1 MIRFTEGE
9 IAMGIGIAPAPE
21 ATVRE
26 SFIVNDFSI
35 VVATANGTGSQTSN
49 LAILRALFKMGI
61 PVNGKNIFPSNIQG
75 LPTWYHIRLSKDGY
89 TARRHTSEILV
100 AFNQATVIQDIQ
112 TLPPGGICLYNG
124 DWRSIPQRDDIT
136 YYAVPVNEFIRDTGM
151 KGKLKDYISNMVYVG
166 ALAHLLEI
174 PLEKLDE
181 ALMFLF
187 KGKRRTVDSNMGVV
201 RAAYEW
207 ATANLTKDHPYR
219 VAPMNETEGLIMMTG
234 NEAAALGSVFG
245 GVTFAAWYPITPST
259 SVIDALNGY
268 LEQLRR
274 DPETGEATYAVVQ
287 AEDELAA
294 IGMVI
299 GAGFAGA
306 RAMTAT
312 SGPGISLMAEYVGL
326 GYFAEVPAVIWDI
339 QRVGPSTGLP
349 TRTSQGDVL
358 FTYYLG
364 HGDTKNVILLPSS
377 LRECFD
383 FGYMALDL
391 ADTLQTPI
399 FVLSDLDLG
408 MNNWMSEPFDYPA
421 EPIKRGKVLSAA
433 DVAERGFAR
442 YKDIDGD
449 GIPYRTLPGNE
460 HPLAAYFARGTGHN
474 DNAVYSERPD
484 DWRNNMARLA
494 RKFDTARSLVP
505 APVIDEMEGAEIG
518 LIAYGTTRPAI
529 EEARDRLAADGVPT
543 GFMRLRAL
551 PINDEVEAFIARY
564 DRVYVIEMNRDGQ
577 VCTLLRSE
585 LPEVATRLESLAMLD
600 GMPLTARWVVEAIT
614 AAEENRPRRR
624 SAYGQGKR
632 GATELDLPDDGS
644 LSPGNGMPR
653 GDSGLTDMGHDGHN
667 REVIAGE

>member
-1 MIRFTEGE
+1 MSIGLIQGE
-9 IAMGIGIAPAPE
+9 PATRE
-21 ATVRE
+21 AQTAADGA
-26 SFIVNDFSI
+26 IVNDFSI
-35 VVATANGTGSQTSN
+35 VVATANGTGSQTAN
-49 LAILRALFKMGI
+49 MAILRALFKMGI

-100 AFNQATVIQDIQ
+100 AFNQATVVQDVQ
-112 TLPPGGICLYNG
+112 TLPAGGICLYNG
-124 DWRSIPQRDDIT
+124 DWRTIPMREDVT

-151 KGKLKDYISNMVYVG
+151 KGKLKDYIANMVYVG

-174 PLEKLDE
+174 PLERLEE
-181 ALMFLF
+181 ALLFLF
-187 KGKRRTVDSNMGVV
+187 KGKQRTVDANMGVV

-207 ATANLTKDHPYR
+207 SSANLAKDHPYR
-219 VAPMNETEGLIMMTG
+219 VRSMNETEGLIMMTG
-234 NEAAALGSVFG
+234 NEAAALGAVFG

-259 SVIDALNGY
+259 SVIDALSGY
-268 LEQLRR
+268 LEDLRR

-287 AEDELAA
+287 AEDELSA

-299 GAGFAGA
+299 GAGYAGA

-377 LRECFD
+377 LHECFD
-383 FGYMALDL
+383 FGYMAFDL
-391 ADTLQTPI
+391 ADTLQTPV

-408 MNNWMSEPFDYPA
+408 MNNWMSEPFAYPS
-421 EPIKRGKVLSAA
+421 EPIKRGKVLTAE
-433 DVAERGFAR
+433 DVAGRGFAR
-442 YKDIDGD
+442 YKDVDGD
-449 GIPYRTLPGNE
+449 GITYRTLPGNE

-474 DNAVYSERPD
+474 DAAVYSERPD
-484 DWRNNMARLA
+484 DWKNNMARLA
-494 RKFDTARSLVP
+494 RKFETARTLVP
-505 APVIDEMEGAEIG
+505 GPVIDEVAGAEIG
-518 LIAYGTTRPAI
+518 IIAYGTTRPAI
-529 EEARDRLAADGVPT
+529 DEARDRLAAGGVAT
-543 GFMRLRAL
+543 SFMRLRAL
-551 PINDEVEAFIARY
+551 PINGEVEAFVARH

-577 VCTLLRSE
+577 MHTILRSE
-585 LPEVATRLESLAMLD
+585 LPELATRLESLSLLD
-600 GMPLTARWVVEAIT
+600 GMPLTARWVAEAIT
-614 AAEENRPRRR
+614 AAEQDRPRHLSVNGNGR
-624 SAYGQGKR
+624 R
-632 GATELDLPDDGS
+632 GATELDLPGDGS
-644 LSPGNGMPR
+644 LSPGNGMPI

-667 REVIAGE
+667 REVLIEESK

>member
-1 MIRFTEGE
+1 MSTGIREGQPQ
-9 IAMGIGIAPAPE
+9 ARAGE
-21 ATVRE
+21 ASGEPV
-26 SFIVNDFSI
+26 INDFSI

-49 LAILRALFKMGI
+49 MAILRALFKMGI

-75 LPTWYHIRLSKDGY
+75 LPTWYHIRVSRDGY

-100 AFNQATVIQDIQ
+100 AFNQATVLQDIQ
-112 TLPPGGICLYNG
+112 TLPPGGVCLYNG

-136 YYAVPVNEFIRDTGM
+136 YFAVPVNEFIRETGM

-187 KGKRRTVDSNMGVV
+187 KSKRRTVDSNMNVV

-207 ATANLTKDHPYR
+207 AAANLAKNHPYR

-234 NEAAALGSVFG
+234 NEAAALGAVFG

-259 SVIDALNGY
+259 SVIDSLDSY
-268 LEQLRR
+268 LQQMRR
-274 DPETGEATYAVVQ
+274 DPQTGEATYAVIQ
-287 AEDELAA
+287 AEDELSA

-349 TRTSQGDVL
+349 TRTSQGDIL

-383 FGYMALDL
+383 FGYQAFDL

-408 MNNWMSEPFDYPA
+408 MNNWMSEPFEYPT
-421 EPIKRGKVLSAA
+421 EPIKRGKVLTAK

-474 DNAVYSERPD
+474 EAAVYSERPD
-484 DWRNNMARLA
+484 DWKNNMARLS
-494 RKFDTARSLVP
+494 RKFDTARTLVP
-505 APVIDEMEGAEIG
+505 GPIIDEVEGAEIG
-518 LIAYGTTRPAI
+518 IIAYGTTRPAI
-529 EEARDRLAADGVPT
+529 DEARDRLAADGNKT
-543 GFMRLRAL
+543 SFMRLRAL
-551 PINDEVEAFIARY
+551 PINDEVEAFIERH
-564 DRVYVIEMNRDGQ
+564 DRVYVVEMNRDGQ
-577 VCTLLRSE
+577 MNTLLRSE
-585 LPEVATRLESLAMLD
+585 LPELATRLESLALLD
-600 GMPLTARWVVEAIT
+600 GMPLTARWVVEAIA
-614 AAEENRPRRR
+614 AAEEERPRRR
-624 SAYGQGKR
+624 QGAYGQGKR
-632 GATELDLPDDGS
+632 GATELDLPGDGS
-644 LSPGNGMPR
+644 LSPGNGMPI

-667 REVIAGE
+667 REVIIEETQ

>member
-1 MIRFTEGE
+1 MSTGLIEGQALANPDGAAADL
-9 IAMGIGIAPAPE
+9 II
-21 ATVRE
+21 
-26 SFIVNDFSI
+26 NDFSI

-75 LPTWYHIRLSKDGY
+75 LPTWYHIRASRDGY

-112 TLPPGGICLYNG
+112 ALPPGGICIYNG

-136 YYAVPVNEFIRDTGM
+136 YYAVPVNEFVRAADL
-151 KGKLKDYISNMVYVG
+151 KEKKLRDYIANMVYVG
-166 ALAHLLEI
+166 ALAYLLEI

-187 KGKRRTVDSNMGVV
+187 RGKRRTVDSNMGVV

-207 ATANLTKDHPYR
+207 SAANLAQDHPYR
-219 VAPMNETEGLIMMTG
+219 VAPMNETEGQIMMTG
-234 NEAAALGSVFG
+234 NEAAALGAVFG

-259 SVIDALNGY
+259 SVIDALNDY
-268 LEQLRR
+268 LGQLRR
-274 DPETGEATYAVVQ
+274 DLATGESTYAVVQ
-287 AEDELAA
+287 AEDELSA

-299 GAGFAGA
+299 GAGYAGA

-312 SGPGISLMAEYVGL
+312 SGPGISLMAEFVGL

-349 TRTSQGDVL
+349 TRTSQGDIL

-383 FGYMALDL
+383 FGYMAFDL
-391 ADTLQTPI
+391 ADTLQTPV

-408 MNNWMSEPFDYPA
+408 MNNWMSEPFAYPA
-421 EPIKRGKVLSAA
+421 EPLKRGKVLTAE
-433 DVAERGFAR
+433 DVADRGFAR

-449 GIPYRTLPGNE
+449 GIAYRTLPGNE

-474 DNAVYSERPD
+474 DAAVYSERPD
-484 DWRNNMARLA
+484 DWKNNMARLA
-494 RKFDTARSLVP
+494 RKFDTARLLVP
-505 APVIDEMEGAEIG
+505 GPVIDEPEGAQIG
-518 LIAYGTTRPAI
+518 IIAYGTTRPAI
-529 EEARDRLAADGVPT
+529 DEARDRLTADGLVT
-543 GFMRLRAL
+543 SYMRLRAL
-551 PINDEVEAFIARY
+551 PINDEVEAFIARH
-564 DRVYVIEMNRDGQ
+564 DHVYVVELNRDGQ
-577 VCTLLRSE
+577 MHTLLSSE
-585 LPEVATRLESLAMLD
+585 LPELATRLESLALLD

-614 AAEENRPRRR
+614 AVEEDRPRRR
-624 SAYGQGKR
+624 SANGRGRR
-632 GATELDLPDDGS
+632 GATELDLSGNGS
-644 LSPGNGMPR
+644 MSPGNDMPR

-667 REVIAGE
+667 REVIVEEME